1 MDLMKALTS
10 QYMKEELP
18 QMNVG
23 DTVRVHVKIKEGA
36 RERVQVFEGTIIAR
50 KHGGIEESITV
61 RRLSYGVG
69 CEKVFPVH
77 SPSIVKVETVRRGKV
92 RPCEALLPPQP
103 PRQGRQGQGEGLSL
117 SAKTSSGSPEEVFC
131 IVSGYAD
138 RYAAQQE
145 YGLAA
150 REYSGRGWFLML
162 AVWLIISSMLYSLRL
177 SNGGSF
183 PKPLTARE
191 EREYLERTAQGDL
204 EARNVLIERNLRLVA
219 HIMKKYYT
227 QTSDQEDLISIGTIG
242 LIKGIS
248 TFDPKKGARLATYA
262 ARCVEN
268 AMHPP
273 GRYFPLRSA
282 KRDRCASSD
291 PVF

>member
-1 MDLMKALTS
+1 M
-10 QYMKEELP
+10 
-18 QMNVG
+18 
-23 DTVRVHVKIKEGA
+23 
-36 RERVQVFEGTIIAR
+36 
-50 KHGGIEESITV
+50 
-61 RRLSYGVG
+61 LS
-69 CEKVFPVH
+69 
-77 SPSIVKVETVRRGKV
+77 
-92 RPCEALLPPQP
+92 
-103 PRQGRQGQGEGLSL
+103 
-117 SAKTSSGSPEEVFC
+117 
-131 IVSGYAD
+131 
-138 RYAAQQE
+138 
-145 YGLAA
+145 
-150 REYSGRGWFLML
+150 
-162 AVWLIISSMLYSLRL
+162 VWLIISSMLYSLRL

-191 EREYLERTAQGDL
+191 EREYLERPAQGDL

-273 GRYFPLRSA
+273 GRHFPFRLT

>member
-1 MDLMKALTS
+1 MLQGK
-10 QYMKEELP
+10 
-18 QMNVG
+18 V
-23 DTVRVHVKIKEGA
+23 
-36 RERVQVFEGTIIAR
+36 
-50 KHGGIEESITV
+50 
-61 RRLSYGVG
+61 YGVY
-69 CEKVFPVH
+69 F
-77 SPSIVKVETVRRGKV
+77 SPTGGTRAYVTALAGLLS
-92 RPCEALLPPQP
+92 CEA
-103 PRQGRQGQGEGLSL
+103 
-117 SAKTSSGSPEEVFC
+117 EE
-131 IVSGYAD
+131 ID
-138 RYAAQQE
+138 
-145 YGLAA
+145 
-150 REYSGRGWFLML
+150 
-162 AVWLIISSMLYSLRL
+162 
-177 SNGGSF
+177 
-183 PKPLTARE
+183 LTARE
-191 EREYLERTAQGDL
+191 EREYLERAAQGDL

-273 GRYFPLRSA
+273 GRHFPFRLT